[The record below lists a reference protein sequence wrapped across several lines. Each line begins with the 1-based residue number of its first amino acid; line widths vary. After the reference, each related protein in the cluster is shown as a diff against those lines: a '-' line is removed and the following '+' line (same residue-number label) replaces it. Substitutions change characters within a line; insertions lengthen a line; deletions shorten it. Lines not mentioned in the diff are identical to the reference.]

1 VSHGLST
8 PAASGEAAAARLAR
22 AAAVALEASTDPERR
37 LAGLAALDP
46 VAAIRWLRDTGL
58 EAAELVAADRL
69 RASFG
74 TAIRLIA
81 AGVPGDDLQE
91 LVVGAVEAT
100 GVFPSDELVH
110 FFERIGPEKLS
121 PVAEPLL
128 DRILEK
134 EPGHPALLRMLGAVA
149 AARRDAPRAHA
160 LFGRLAAADPSATT
174 LAYVRKARAVLEA
187 EPAPAARV
195 ALLSSYTID
204 PIVPFL
210 DYECRALGLAPEIYL
225 APFNSWAREVVD
237 TESGLHRFQPDIA
250 FLAVGID
257 DLVPGLVG
265 SPDPEE
271 LERAGEDTVRT
282 VTETASRFVSAMGKP
297 MVVHGFHSAF
307 RGPMGTLEG
316 RLGPSRAEWLAG
328 LNARLAGALRDL
340 PSCYLLD
347 VQDVILRE
355 GGGADKPNLRH
366 LAAMRLAPEALAPVA
381 RAYARY
387 IAPQKGLARKCV
399 VLDLDNTLWGGVVG
413 EDGPGGIRLG
423 HQAPGSEYVEFQEY
437 LATLSTRGFLLAIN
451 SKNNPDDALEVIRGH
466 EAMVLREAAF
476 SAIRINWRPKP
487 ENMAALAEELNIG
500 LDALIFVDDNPD
512 ERELMRQLVPQVLTV
527 ELPRDP
533 SRWRGVLEQLPQL
546 QTLAVTQEDRSR
558 VSQYAANR
566 QREQVRVSAASLEQ
580 YLASLAIRV
589 EIGPVTD
596 AMLPRLAQLYQRTN
610 QFNVTTRR
618 YDAGDLRRFMG
629 DPGRKLYA
637 VKAGDRFGDHGL
649 VATALVR
656 REDERWT
663 IDSFLMSC
671 RVIGYG
677 VETAL
682 LAQLSADVLRT
693 GATRLGGEF
702 IPTKKNAP
710 AKDVYIR
717 HGFIAEGTD
726 GGVEQWTLD
735 LSTNPIAIPPWI
747 QAAPHGT

>member
-1 VSHGLST
+1 VPHGLSS

-22 AAAVALEASTDPERR
+22 VAAEAFEASTEPERR

-46 VAAIRWLRDTGL
+46 VAAIGWLREGGI
-58 EAAELVAADRL
+58 EAVELVTGDRL

-74 TAIRLIA
+74 TALRLIA
-81 AGVPGDDLQE
+81 AGMPGDDLQE
-91 LVVGAVEAT
+91 LVVAAVEAT
-100 GVFPSDELVH
+100 GVHPSDELVH
-110 FFERIGPEKLS
+110 FFERIGPDKLS
-121 PVAEPLL
+121 RAAELML
-128 DRILEK
+128 ERILDT
-134 EPGHPALLRMLGAVA
+134 EPASPALLRLLGAAA
-149 AARRDAPRAHA
+149 AARRNAPRAHA

-187 EPAPAARV
+187 EPGPAARV

-210 DYECRALGLAPEIYL
+210 DHECRALGLAPEIYL

-237 TESGLHRFQPDIA
+237 GDSGLHRFQPDIA
-250 FLAVGID
+250 FLAVAID
-257 DLVPGLVG
+257 DLIPGLVG
-265 SPDPEE
+265 TPDPEA
-271 LERAGEDTVRT
+271 LEPAGEDAVRT
-282 VTETASRFVSAMGKP
+282 VAETASRFVSATGKP
-297 MVVHGFHSAF
+297 VVVHGFHSAF

-316 RLGPSRAEWLAG
+316 RLGPSRTEWLGG
-328 LNARLAGALRDL
+328 LNARLAGALREV
-340 PSCYLLD
+340 PSCYMLD
-347 VQDVILRE
+347 VQDVLLRE
-355 GGGADKPNLRH
+355 GAGVDRPNLRH
-366 LAAMRLAPEALAPVA
+366 LASMRLAPEALGSVA

-413 EDGPGGIRLG
+413 EDGPAGIRLG
-423 HQAPGSEYVEFQEY
+423 HQAPGSEYVEFQQY
-437 LATLSTRGFLLAIN
+437 LATLSARGFLLAIN

-500 LDALIFVDDNPD
+500 LEALIFVDDNPD
-512 ERELMRQLVPQVLTV
+512 ERELMRQLLPQVLTV

-533 SRWRGVLEQLPQL
+533 SRWRAVLEQLPQL
-546 QTLAVTQEDRSR
+546 QTLAVTQEDRAR
-558 VSQYAANR
+558 VAQYAANR

-596 AMLPRLAQLYQRTN
+596 AMLPRVAQLYQRTN

-618 YDAGDLRRFMG
+618 YDAGDLRRFTG

-637 VKAGDRFGDHGL
+637 VKARDRFGDHGL

-656 REDERWT
+656 REGERWT

-682 LAQLSADVLRT
+682 LAHLSADVLNA

-710 AKDVYIR
+710 AKDVYVR
-717 HGFIAEGTD
+717 HGFIAQGIE
-726 GGVEQWTLD
+726 GGVEQWMLD
-735 LSTNPIAIPPWI
+735 LSANPIAVPLWI
-747 QAAPHGT
+747 QAAAHGT